1 MRISVSRRSALL
13 ALAFAGAGCGY
24 SIGFRAPEGVRS
36 VFVPMFRYVAFP
48 LRRDFEY
55 ELTAAVKREIEL
67 RTPLALRTSES
78 GADAALEG
86 TIERY
91 DETALAEGP
100 NDVVTKAGIF
110 VRVALVF
117 RDLRTG
123 EVYYTGPVEDRV
135 TYSIERGEDGDVAR
149 REAIRDIAAR
159 VVMYLE
165 PWGDAPVAGGS

>member
-1 MRISVSRRSALL
+1 MRIGARAGLL
-13 ALAFAGAGCGY
+13 ALVLSGSGCGY
-24 SIGFRAPEGVRS
+24 GIGFRGPEGVRS

-67 RTPLALRTSES
+67 RTPLALRVSES
-78 GADAALEG
+78 GADATLEG

-91 DETALAEGP
+91 DESALAEGP
-100 NDVVTKAGIF
+100 YDRVTKAGIA
-110 VRVALVF
+110 VRVGLVF
-117 RDLRTG
+117 RDARSG

-135 TYSIERGEDGDVAR
+135 TYSIGRGEDGDVAR

-159 VVMYLE
+159 IVMVLE
-165 PWGDAPVAGGS
+165 PWGDAPAAE